1 MSNGEVMLSIDQLQ
15 KEIASKQKQLTEL
28 RGQLTPE
35 AVENHLFLTQ
45 KAEEIS
51 LSELFGEYQELIVI
65 HNMGTTCPYCT
76 MWGDGFSAIYP
87 QLEGKVAF
95 VVSSPDVPAK
105 QQEFAEERG
114 WIFPMVSTANEGNPF
129 RKDCGFQTEE
139 FVYPGLSVFLKQAD
153 GRMIHH
159 SSRIFGPGDNF
170 GVLWHLL
177 DLLPTNQ

>member
-1 MSNGEVMLSIDQLQ
+1 MSNAELMVAIDQLQ
-15 KEIASKQKQLTEL
+15 KEIASKQQQLDEL
-28 RGQLTPE
+28 RGNLAAEP
-35 AVENHLFLTQ
+35 VENYLFLT
-45 KAEEIS
+45 KEAEIT

-65 HNMGTTCPYCT
+65 HNMGTHCSYCT
-76 MWGDGFSAIYP
+76 MWADGFSGIYP
-87 QLEGKVAF
+87 QLAEKVAF
-95 VVSSPDVPAK
+95 VISSPDTPAK

-114 WIFPMVSTANEGNPF
+114 WIFPMVSTANEGNTF

-153 GRMIHH
+153 GQIIHH
-159 SSRIFGPGDNF
+159 THRIFGPGDNF